1 MTNRP
6 SFAKSQAFTRRLER
20 VVPGGAHTYSKG
32 RDQFPQ
38 ESPSGIVRGE
48 GARVWDIDGNRLI
61 DWGMSLASVSIGHG
75 HPEIVGAVCR
85 AIQGGVNFSR
95 PAALE
100 LEAAERFVRFSGDDM
115 VKFARHGSC
124 VNSAAVKL
132 ARAFTGR
139 AKVAV
144 AAEHPFFSFDD
155 WFIVSTPTDFGIPE
169 EIGKFT
175 VKFRYNDIDSLRRLF
190 ETDGDDIACVML
202 EPVKFEPPRDG
213 FLEAVRALCTER
225 GAVLVFDEMQSGLK
239 FPLPGAGRHF
249 GVAADLTT
257 WGKGIGNGFSIS
269 ALSGRAEIMQLGGID
284 HEGQRKL
291 FLISTTHGA
300 ELVGLSA
307 LIATLDFFERG
318 DVVGANWATG
328 RRLRER
334 LEAVFRRHGLSDHL
348 SIVGYD
354 GHLSLVILGPKKVPD
369 DSFRTLLMQ
378 ELIAGGVLFQG
389 TFVMTPSH
397 GQAEIDETADTF
409 DAACGVFAR
418 ALSAGTTDGLL
429 IGPATRPVFRR
440 FV

>member
-6 SFAKSQAFTRRLER
+6 TFAKSQEFTRRLER

-38 ESPSGIVRGE
+38 EAPSGIVRGE
-48 GARVWDIDGNRLI
+48 GSRIWDIDGNRLL

-75 HPEIVGAVCR
+75 HPEVVGAVCR
-85 AIQGGVNFSR
+85 AIQSGVNFSR

-100 LEAAERFVRFSGDDM
+100 AEAAERFVRFSGDDM

-124 VNSAAVKL
+124 VNSAAVKI

-139 AKVAV
+139 SKVAV

-155 WFIVSTPTDFGIPE
+155 WFIASTATDFGIPE
-169 EIGKFT
+169 ELKKFT
-175 VKFRYNDIDSLRRLF
+175 LKFHYNDIESLRRLF
-190 ETDGDDIACVML
+190 EADGDDIACVML
-202 EPVKFEPPRDG
+202 EPVKFDPPGEG
-213 FLEAVRALCTER
+213 FLQSVREICTER

-239 FPLPGAGRHF
+239 FPLPGAGRYL
-249 GVAADLTT
+249 GVKADLST
-257 WGKGIGNGFSIS
+257 WGKGIGNGFSVS
-269 ALSGRAEIMQLGGID
+269 ALSGSREIMQLGGID
-284 HEGQRKL
+284 NEGQRKL

-307 LIATLDFFERG
+307 LIATLDYYERT

-334 LEAVFRRHGLSDHL
+334 LTSVFGRHGLSDHL
-348 SIVGYD
+348 SVIGYD
-354 GHLSLVILGPKKVPD
+354 GHLCLTILGPGKTPD

-378 ELIAGGVLFQG
+378 ELIANGVLFQG
-389 TFVMTPSH
+389 TFVVTPSH
-397 GQAEIDETADTF
+397 GPAEIEETANAF
-409 DAACGVFAR
+409 DEACAVYAR
-418 ALSAGTTDGLL
+418 ALGAGTVEGLL
-429 IGPATRPVFRR
+429 TGPAIKPVFRR
-440 FV
+440 YV